1 MIQNIVR
8 WFGHSDNYNQV
19 NLPEN
24 NKYNSTNSH
33 LAPQYQYSADNNNAE
48 NIVSLLQ
55 SESKVWQGI
64 KLQQKNNLAEAIECF
79 RQAVKLNDRSAV
91 VHHLLAIALKK
102 QGNLSEANLYHQKAL
117 RLGKINN
124 IEQQNTANS
133 DVCDLDNQNGRH
145 NKNQSKKN
153 ISSHKPSELIV
164 FPKIT
169 AIAPGKYIEN
179 TELEVAKIY
188 LQQAK
193 AYYDQKLWQEAIKAC
208 QEALKICPDLPEVYK
223 VYGNSLLQLDRMAE
237 AMGFYAKAIAIN
249 PNFAE
254 VYANIGNIYFKQS
267 QWKQAIDYYQKALD
281 ANPKLARVYL
291 SLSRGW
297 EKLQEPERALDCLLQ
312 ALKLEPE
319 IFNIQQ
325 HFQLA
330 DELLEEGKV
339 EAAIA
344 CYKHAI
350 KLEPNCQDAYQ
361 KLIKALEQNGKWQ
374 EAKIYYQ
381 EILRINQKNLKSI
394 ESASQLTKENR
405 IEHLLNNINSNI
417 IKSQNMQLAQTAS
430 NTRINQVQVAQNSNS
445 LETKLHLA
453 ALHASRKNWS
463 EAIHFYQQAI
473 KLKPDSAIAYNKL
486 ADIYRKINKPKAF
499 TSCLYISYVLQPESV
514 SAKAH
519 FILGTLLVNQD
530 KIAEATTCFRKALE
544 LEPKFIQAQD
554 KLHEIIN
561 VYQQRCT
568 KNGSSKINHYGVTN
582 KSDIITIN
590 QKNNLDKTSEKNK
603 VEDLTSEVVVPRE
616 NHSNPTIDR
625 EPKGT
630 LVEIETKGLTQD
642 SIIRSKNY
650 YELGMYAEQKEDWK
664 LATVCYQH
672 AIVINSHDWK
682 SNYSLGEV
690 LSKQE
695 LWKEAIDAYNQSIKI
710 NSEFFWSHHNL
721 GEALLELKQW
731 KNAIKPFKQAIQINP
746 NFSWSYYK
754 LGIALMQLKQMTE
767 AANQFRISIKLKP
780 DFDWVYHKLG
790 DVLVT
795 LEDWDGAIN
804 AYRRA
809 IKITPNLPKTTEKL
823 TDALRKR
830 SELDRSQVKDYYQA
844 AIKQEPE
851 KESLHYK
858 VLEVNP
864 EDVKSYISLAQIN
877 ANKGNKDIAI
887 AFYKIALQIQPHNSE
902 IITALD
908 KLKS

>member
-8 WFGHSDNYNQV
+8 WFGHSDSYNQV
-19 NLPEN
+19 NLPKS
-24 NKYNSTNSH
+24 NKYNSAQNDLSQ
-33 LAPQYQYSADNNNAE
+33 QYKYTSDNNSAE

-91 VHHLLAIALKK
+91 VHHILAIALKK
-102 QGNLSEANLYHQKAL
+102 QGNLSEANFYHRKAL
-117 RLGKINN
+117 LLGKINN
-124 IEQQNTANS
+124 IEQQNTVNS
-133 DVCDLDNQNGRH
+133 DIFNSNNQNERH
-145 NKNQSKKN
+145 DNNQSQKN
-153 ISSHKPSELIV
+153 ISCHKPSKLIV

-188 LQQAK
+188 LQQAE
-193 AYYDQKLWQEAIKAC
+193 AYYEEKLWQEAINAC
-208 QEALKICPDLPEVYK
+208 REALKICPDLPEVYK
-223 VYGNSLLQLDRMAE
+223 VYGNSLLQLDRIAE
-237 AMGFYAKAIAIN
+237 AIGFYAKAIAIN

-254 VYANIGNIYFKQS
+254 VYANIGNIYSKQS

-281 ANPKLARVYL
+281 ANPKLVRVYL
-291 SLSRGW
+291 SLSRIW
-297 EKLQEPERALDCLLQ
+297 EKLQEQERALDCLLQ

-330 DELLEEGKV
+330 DELLEEGKIEV
-339 EAAIA
+339 AIG

-350 KLEPNCQDAYQ
+350 KLEPNCQDAYR

-374 EAKIYYQ
+374 EAEIYYQ
-381 EILRINQKNLKSI
+381 EILRIHQKNLKSI
-394 ESASQLTKENR
+394 DSSSQLIKKNR
-405 IEHLLNNINSNI
+405 IERLLNNINSNI
-417 IKSQNMQLAQTAS
+417 IKPQNMQLAQTAS
-430 NTRINQVQVAQNSNS
+430 NTRISKVQVSQSSNS
-445 LETKLHLA
+445 LEAKLHLA
-453 ALHASRKNWS
+453 DLHASQKKWS

-486 ADIYRKINKPKAF
+486 ADVYRKINKPRAF

-514 SAKAH
+514 SAKSH

-544 LEPKFIQAQD
+544 LEPKFIQAQE
-554 KLHEIIN
+554 KLYEIIN
-561 VYQQRCT
+561 VYQQQFTRH
-568 KNGSSKINHYGVTN
+568 GISEINYYSVTH
-582 KSDIITIN
+582 KSDVI
-590 QKNNLDKTSEKNK
+590 LDETSGKKK
-603 VEDLTSEVVVPRE
+603 VEDFTSEVVVPRK
-616 NHSNPTIDR
+616 NYSNSTLDR
-625 EPKGT
+625 KPKET

-650 YELGMYAEQKEDWK
+650 YELGIDAEQKEDWK

-672 AIVINSHDWK
+672 ATIINSHDWK
-682 SNYSLGEV
+682 SNYSLGAV

-710 NSEFFWSHHNL
+710 NSEYFWTHHHL

-731 KNAIKPFKQAIQINP
+731 KTAIKPFKKAIEINP
-746 NFSWSYYK
+746 NFSWSHYK
-754 LGIALMQLKQMTE
+754 LGIALMQLKQMRL
-767 AANQFRISIKLKP
+767 AANQFRSSIKLNP
-780 DFDWVYHKLG
+780 DFDWVHHKLG
-790 DVLVT
+790 DVLVA

-809 IKITPNLPKTTEKL
+809 IEITPNLPQTTEKL
-823 TDALRKR
+823 NDALRKR
-830 SELDRSQVKDYYQA
+830 SELDRSQVKDYYQT

-851 KESLHYK
+851 RESLHYK

-864 EDVKSYISLAQIN
+864 EDVKSYISLAEIN
-877 ANKGNKDIAI
+877 ATKGNKDIAI
-887 AFYKIALQIQPHNSE
+887 AFYKIALQIQPNNSE